1 MKILFSIIILL
12 LFSFCTSENSRKSP
26 LAEKGTMDLRLWDFR
41 KDGRVSLYGEW
52 EFYYGQFISPE
63 EFQKKAFSADYIQV
77 PSLWNVHRAV
87 SGEFLSNQGYATY
100 RLAVYVKEN
109 MQTYGFRIGDMYSA
123 YRMWVNGIEIAAN
136 GSPGKN
142 QMEEKAEWYPVVSF
156 VHLKEGK
163 NEIVIHLSNHSHRKG
178 GTWSDFELGFSDE
191 ISDYKHWL
199 ISFDFFLIGSLL
211 IMAVYHFGLYTLRRS
226 DISSLLLGLLCIFST
241 LRIGV
246 TGERL
251 LVPHLPFRS
260 FETQVKLEYIS
271 FFLSVAVFP
280 QFILILF
287 QEKRSR
293 AVMKLIWA
301 IVAGATALTLFTR
314 AVIYSHTA
322 IPMQV
327 LILLEAVYLFYVMT
341 VSVSRKSEGAVAA
354 FSGMLILLFTIVL
367 EILYQ
372 NEVSIFSAIPPIYVF
387 PFGVFMFLFSQSFL
401 LSQRFSKA
409 FASVEQLSNYLLQT
423 NDVFSKFVPVE
434 FLEHLNRENA
444 LDIRLGDQ
452 VQRDMTILFSDIRDF
467 TSLSETMTPSENF
480 NFINSYLKRMN
491 PYIQDNSGF
500 IDKYIGDAIM
510 ALFPRN
516 AEDAVRAAVEMCR
529 EVKLYNE
536 DRVLKNYRPIQVGFG
551 IHSGSLMLGI
561 IGASS
566 RMDSTVI
573 SDSVN
578 LASRLEGLTKEYRV
592 PLIVS
597 ESVIRQIENTERFH
611 YRLLDHVNVK
621 GKLNSAVVYHVYD
634 GQDPEEII
642 LLDSIRKDFESGVK
656 SFHSGDYNNAY
667 KFFRKT
673 ADLYPGDYPTVLYL
687 QRCSE
692 KIGAAGTSAE

>member
-1 MKILFSIIILL
+1 MAARMKSLSLIILL
-12 LFSFCTSENSRKSP
+12 FLFSSCSSEKSRKSP
-26 LAEKGTMDLRLWDFR
+26 LAEKGRLDLYSWDFK

-52 EFYYGQFISPE
+52 EFYYGKFIFPE
-63 EFQKKAFSADYIQV
+63 EFQKHSFSPDYIQV
-77 PSLWNVHRAV
+77 PSLWNTHKAGN
-87 SGEFLSNQGYATY
+87 GEALSNLGYATY
-100 RLAVYVKEN
+100 RLSLSVKEN
-109 MQTYGFRIGDMYSA
+109 TQTFGLRIGDMYSA
-123 YRMWVNGIEIAAN
+123 YRMWVNGTEIAAN
-136 GSPGKN
+136 GIPGKN
-142 QMEEKAEWYPVVSF
+142 QMEEKGEWYPVVSF

-163 NEIVIHLSNHSHRKG
+163 NEIVIHISNFSHRKG
-178 GTWSDFELGFSDE
+178 GTWSDLELGLSNE

-226 DISSLLLGLLCIFST
+226 DTSSLLLGLLCIFST

-251 LVPHLPFRS
+251 FVPHLPFRS

-293 AVMKLIWA
+293 TVMRLIWA
-301 IVAGATALTLFTR
+301 IVGGASALTLFTR
-314 AVIYSHTA
+314 AVIYSYTA

-327 LILLEAVYLFYVMT
+327 LILFEAVYLFYVMT
-341 VSVSRKSEGAVAA
+341 VSVSKKFEGAVAA
-354 FSGMLILLFTIVL
+354 FSGMLILLFTILL

-372 NEVSIFSAIPPIYVF
+372 NEVSIFSAIPPIYIF

-409 FASVEQLSNYLLQT
+409 FASVEQLSDYLLQT

-444 LDIRLGDQ
+444 VDIRLGDQ
-452 VQRDMTILFSDIRDF
+452 VQREMTILFSDIRDF

-491 PYIQDNSGF
+491 PYIQKNNGF
-500 IDKYIGDAIM
+500 VDKYIGDAIM
-510 ALFPRN
+510 ALFPRR
-516 AEDAVRAAVEMCR
+516 AEDALCAAVEMCR
-529 EVKLYNE
+529 EVELYNQS
-536 DRVLKNYRPIQVGFG
+536 RKQKNYRPIQVGFG
-551 IHSGSLMLGI
+551 IHSGTLMLGI
-561 IGASS
+561 IGASN

-578 LASRLEGLTKEYRV
+578 LASRLEGLTKDYRV

-597 ESVIRQIENTERFH
+597 ESVILQIENKDRFH
-611 YRLLDHVNVK
+611 FRLLDHVNVK

-634 GQDPEEII
+634 GQCPEEIA
-642 LLDSIRKDFESGVK
+642 LLDSIRDDFEKGVK
-656 SFHSGDYNNAY
+656 FFHSGDYKNAY
-667 KFFRKT
+667 EFFRKT
-673 ADLYPGDYPTVLYL
+673 ADIYPGDYPTVLYL

-692 KIGAAGTSAE
+692 KISAE